1 MLTRLRLYSAIVM
14 GVFVFSHL
22 SNLSLAIV
30 SGTLMDWGMTFSID
44 PWRTV
49 PGTVLLAGAFLV
61 HFSLAFWAIYRR
73 KTLRLHGWEIPQ
85 NILGFL
91 IPLLLI
97 YHLMETRLAHE
108 FWGVAGDYTSQ
119 LLLFWHLAPAWCAGQ
134 ILLLIVAW
142 VHCYVGF
149 HTWLRLRPWYA
160 AYRPLISGFFVVL
173 PTLALAGF
181 VSGGMQTRD
190 MVPENPEEAAA
201 AIWEWRAD
209 WGLTEEVYDSVVRYT
224 FICMAGYVGL
234 IAGVLLVRQTRL
246 SFLSRSRGSRVVYN
260 GKVAL
265 RVLPGDSVLEALR
278 AAGVRHASVCGGR
291 ARCSTCRIRVTNGLE
306 LLKPPSQAEQDV
318 LVRIS
323 APPAVRL
330 ACQLRPT
337 ADLEVISLLAPSV
350 GPEAAFASP
359 SQGEELELA
368 VLFCDLREFT
378 RLAEE
383 KLPYDV
389 VFVLNRYF
397 EAMGG
402 AIEESGGRIDKFIG
416 DGVMALFGIRG
427 RASQGCTQ
435 ALSAAHLMAT
445 KLEDLNSALDN
456 DLERPLEVGIGIEV
470 GRVIVGEMGYGRSKS
485 LTAIG
490 DCVNTASRFQEL
502 CKEFDCQL
510 VVSVEATSRSRFDLS
525 SFPRREVRVRGRS
538 EIREVYTIESALH
551 LQPLDLQPMIA
562 GR

>member
-1 MLTRLRLYSAIVM
+1 MLTRLRLYSALVM
-14 GVFVFSHL
+14 GIFVLSHL
-22 SNLSLAIV
+22 SNLSLALV
-30 SGTLMDWGMTFSID
+30 SGRLMDWGMTYSID

-61 HFSLAFWAIYRR
+61 HLSLAFWAIYRR
-73 KTLRLHGWEIPQ
+73 KTLRLKGWEIPQ

-91 IPLLLI
+91 IPLLLV
-97 YHLMETRLAHE
+97 YHLTGTRFAHE
-108 FWGVAGDYTSQ
+108 FWDTAGDYTSQ

-142 VHCYVGF
+142 VHCYVGL
-149 HTWLRLRPWYA
+149 HTWLRLRPWYS

-181 VSGGMQTRD
+181 VSGGMQIRS
-190 MVPENPEEAAA
+190 VVQEEIEENPAEAAEG
-201 AIWEWRAD
+201 IREWRAE
-209 WGLTEEVYDSVVRYT
+209 WGLTDEVYDSVVRYT
-224 FICMAGYVGL
+224 LIGMAGYVGL
-234 IAGVLLVRQTRL
+234 VACVLLGRQTRL
-246 SFLSRSRGSRVVYN
+246 SVLSRSRGSRVVYN
-260 GKVAL
+260 GKLVL
-265 RVLPGDSVLEALR
+265 RVLPGDTLLEALR

-291 ARCSTCRIRVTNGLE
+291 GRCSTCRVRITKGFDLLE
-306 LLKPPSQAEQDV
+306 PPSQVEREV
-318 LVRIS
+318 LMRIS

-337 ADLEVISLLAPSV
+337 TDLDAVSLLSPSV
-350 GPEAAFASP
+350 GPEAAFSSP

-368 VLFCDLREFT
+368 VLFCDLRRFT
-378 RLAEE
+378 RLVEE

-397 EAMGG
+397 EAMGR
-402 AIEESGGRIDKFIG
+402 AVQESGGHIDKFIG
-416 DGVMALFGIRG
+416 DGVMALFGIHST
-427 RASQGCTQ
+427 ASKGCTE

-445 KLEDLNSALDN
+445 RLEDLNGALAN

-470 GRVIVGEMGYGRSKS
+470 GRVIVGEMGYGGSKS

-510 VVSVEATSRSRFDLS
+510 VVSAEAASCSQFDLS
-525 SFPRREVRVRGRS
+525 GFPTRDVRVRGRS
-538 EIREVYTIESALH
+538 EIREVHTIESAL
-551 LQPLDLQPMIA
+551 DLQPTEA
-562 GR
+562 GP

>member
-1 MLTRLRLYSAIVM
+1 MLTRLRLYSALVM
-14 GVFVFSHL
+14 GIFVLSHL
-22 SNLSLAIV
+22 SNLSLALV
-30 SGTLMDWGMTFSID
+30 SGRLMDWGMTFSID

-49 PGTVLLAGAFLV
+49 PGTVLLAGAFVV
-61 HFSLAFWAIYRR
+61 HSSLAFWAIYKR
-73 KTLRLHGWEIPQ
+73 KTLRLRGWEVPQ

-91 IPLLLI
+91 IPLLLV
-97 YHLMETRLAHE
+97 YHLMGTRLAHE
-108 FWGVAGDYTSQ
+108 FWGTAGDYTSQ
-119 LLLFWHLAPAWCAGQ
+119 LLLFWHLAPVWCAGQ
-134 ILLLIVAW
+134 ILLLLVAW

-149 HTWLRLRPWYA
+149 HTWLRLRPWYSK
-160 AYRPLISGFFVVL
+160 YRPLISGFFVVL

-181 VSGGMQTRD
+181 VSGGMQIRAL
-190 MVPENPEEAAA
+190 VQEEIEENPAEAADG
-201 AIWEWRAD
+201 IREWRAE

-224 FICMAGYVGL
+224 FIGMAGYVGL
-234 IAGVLLVRQTRL
+234 IALVLLGRQTRL
-246 SFLSRSRGSRVVYN
+246 SVLSRSRGSEVVYN
-260 GKVAL
+260 GKLVL
-265 RVLPGDSVLEALR
+265 RVLPGDTLLEALR

-291 ARCSTCRIRVTNGLE
+291 GRCSTCRVRITRGLE
-306 LLKPPSQAEQDV
+306 LLEPPSRAEREV
-318 LVRIS
+318 LMRIS

-337 ADLEVISLLAPSV
+337 ADLAAASLLSPAV
-350 GPEAAFASP
+350 GPEAAFTSP

-368 VLFCDLREFT
+368 VLFCDLRHFT
-378 RLAEE
+378 RLAER

-402 AIEESGGRIDKFIG
+402 AVQESGGRIDKFIG
-416 DGVMALFGIRG
+416 DGVMALFGIG
-427 RASQGCTQ
+427 GTASKGCTQ
-435 ALSAAHLMAT
+435 ALSAAYLMAK
-445 KLEDLNSALDN
+445 KLEDLNAALAN

-510 VVSVEATSRSRFDLS
+510 VVSVEATSGSQFDLS
-525 SFPRREVRVRGRS
+525 GLPRREVRVRGRS
-538 EIREVYTIESALH
+538 ETREVYTIDSA
-551 LQPLDLQPMIA
+551 LDLQSIRT

>member
-1 MLTRLRLYSAIVM
+1 MLTRFRLYSALVM
-14 GVFVFSHL
+14 GIFVLSHL
-22 SNLSLAIV
+22 SNLSLALV
-30 SGTLMDWGMTFSID
+30 SGRLMDWGMTYSID

-61 HFSLAFWAIYRR
+61 HFSLAFWAVYRR
-73 KTLRLHGWEIPQ
+73 KTLRLRGWEIPQ

-91 IPLLLI
+91 IPLLLV
-97 YHLMETRLAHE
+97 YHLTGTRLAHE
-108 FWGVAGDYTSQ
+108 FWGTAGDYTSQ

-134 ILLLIVAW
+134 MLLLLVAW

-149 HTWLRLRPWYA
+149 HTWLRLRPWYS
-160 AYRPLISGFFVVL
+160 AYRPFISGFFVVL

-181 VSGGMQTRD
+181 VSGGLQIRAQIQ
-190 MVPENPEEAAA
+190 EGIEEDPVEVADG
-201 AIWEWRAD
+201 IREWRAE
-209 WGLTEEVYDSVVRYT
+209 WGMTEEVYDSVVRYT
-224 FICMAGYVGL
+224 FVGMAGYVGL
-234 IAGVLLVRQTRL
+234 IACVLLGRQTRL
-246 SFLSRSRGSRVVYN
+246 RLLSRSRGSRVVYN
-260 GKVAL
+260 GKLVL
-265 RVLPGDSVLEALR
+265 RVLPGDTLLEALR
-278 AAGVRHASVCGGR
+278 SAGVRHASVCGGR
-291 ARCSTCRIRVTNGLE
+291 GRCSTCRVRITRGAE
-306 LLKPPSQAEQDV
+306 LLNPPSQAEKEV

-337 ADLEVISLLAPSV
+337 ADLHAVSLLAPSV

-368 VLFCDLREFT
+368 VLFCDLRHFT
-378 RLAEE
+378 RLAEK

-389 VFVLNRYF
+389 VFVLNRCF
-397 EAMGG
+397 ETMGG
-402 AIEESGGRIDKFIG
+402 AVQEAGGYIDKFIG
-416 DGVMALFGIRG
+416 DGVMALFGIRSTPS
-427 RASQGCTQ
+427 RGCTQ
-435 ALSAAHLMAT
+435 ALSAARLMAT
-445 KLEDLNSALDN
+445 DLEDLNRTLAN
-456 DLERPLEVGIGIEV
+456 ELERPLEVGIGVEV

-510 VVSVEATSRSRFDLS
+510 VVSVEATSCSEYDLS
-525 SFPRREVRVRGRS
+525 GFPRREVRVRGRS
-538 EIREVYTIESALH
+538 ETRKVYTIESAL
-551 LQPLDLQPMIA
+551 DLQLTRA